1 MTTIHETCLSHGFET
16 QLKVVLAES
25 VCEGVML
32 ADMLVYVMCKSS
44 VEIQV
49 VLFFFKDRSEA
60 SFSTNVR
67 PALHYTKVFVI
78 TLWIFV

>member
-49 VLFFFKDRSEA
+49 VLFFLKTIQKHHF
-60 SFSTNVR
+60 
-67 PALHYTKVFVI
+67 LQM
-78 TLWIFV
+78 